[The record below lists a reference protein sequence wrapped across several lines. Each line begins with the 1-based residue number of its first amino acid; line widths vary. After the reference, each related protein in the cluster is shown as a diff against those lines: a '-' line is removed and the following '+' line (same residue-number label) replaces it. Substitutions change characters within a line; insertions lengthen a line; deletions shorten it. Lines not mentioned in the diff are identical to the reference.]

1 MVFRENA
8 PRPPRSPSAPRYPAT
23 CARNAAKL
31 QRPRAM
37 RLIWSI
43 ACERAPLN
51 RDRNTANLGEH
62 VKRNKETRQQRTD
75 RGLSLHRFFQLLSGC
90 VNVVRVEV
98 IEDFEVLFKAPAD
111 ELKDP
116 VEGKAAVRALLAGF
130 LVPLH
135 VFAEIGG
142 VSVSIQWSPLT
153 GDRPDETHSAWTL
166 ELRGVTGASCRV
178 TWCSR
183 RRWRAGRVL
192 SEHHYDHHQIGGP
205 LTFSDLRLSG
215 GETAGNVPTLL
226 AKPQ

>member
-1 MVFRENA
+1 MVKKLTPQAQGRGPDMGNELRGSNDGITNGSTTEGA
-8 PRPPRSPSAPRYPAT
+8 KSMGNSRDSRPTITAS
-23 CARNAAKL
+23 
-31 QRPRAM
+31 
-37 RLIWSI
+37 
-43 ACERAPLN
+43 ERALN
-51 RDRNTANLGEH
+51 GAILAAQISESYEEHLEIFDRFYADDIHATTDGL
-62 VKRNKETRQQRTD
+62 KE
-75 RGLSLHRFFQLLSGC
+75 
-90 VNVVRVEV
+90 
-98 IEDFEVLFKAPAD
+98 
-111 ELKDP
+111 P
-116 VEGKAAVRALLAGF
+116 VEGKAAVRARLAAF

-183 RRWRAGRVL
+183 RKWRAGRVL

-215 GETAGNVPTLL
+215 GETAGNVSTRL

>member
-1 MVFRENA
+1 MGNESRRSNDGKTNGFTTGATKSMGNSLDS
-8 PRPPRSPSAPRYPAT
+8 RPTITAY
-23 CARNAAKL
+23 
-31 QRPRAM
+31 
-37 RLIWSI
+37 
-43 ACERAPLN
+43 ERALN
-51 RDRNTANLGEH
+51 GAIVAAEISESYEEH
-62 VKRNKETRQQRTD
+62 LEIFDHFYADDIHATTDGLKE
-75 RGLSLHRFFQLLSGC
+75 
-90 VNVVRVEV
+90 
-98 IEDFEVLFKAPAD
+98 
-111 ELKDP
+111 P
-116 VEGKAAVRALLAGF
+116 VEGKAAVRARLAGF

-215 GETAGNVPTLL
+215 GETAGNVSTRL

>member
-1 MVFRENA
+1 MEKPTSPITEVTESTRNSRDL
-8 PRPPRSPSAPRYPAT
+8 RPTITAS
-23 CARNAAKL
+23 
-31 QRPRAM
+31 
-37 RLIWSI
+37 
-43 ACERAPLN
+43 ERALN
-51 RDRNTANLGEH
+51 GAILAADISESFEEHLEIFDRFYADDIHAT
-62 VKRNKETRQQRTD
+62 
-75 RGLSLHRFFQLLSGC
+75 
-90 VNVVRVEV
+90 
-98 IEDFEVLFKAPAD
+98 AD
-111 ELKDP
+111 ELKEL

-192 SEHHYDHHQIGGP
+192 SEHHYDHH
-205 LTFSDLRLSG
+205 LRR
-215 GETAGNVPTLL
+215 EHHVTLQL
-226 AKPQ
+226 APVTPRSSSVH